1 MTLLVDPMRD
11 KIVKPHHK
19 VEDSV
24 LVRFITGSTTFTAAD
39 PIIQDMDDKKTSLY
53 KDTMCYDT
61 SFDALITK

>member
-39 PIIQDMDDKKTSLY
+39 PIIQDMDDKKTSL
-53 KDTMCYDT
+53 
-61 SFDALITK
+61 